1 MTGNRMTDLTLL
13 LRAEDG
19 TPISLQEHLQQTE
32 ARIRR
37 EPTAPEHR
45 WALVEVLCILGHWD
59 RALSQLQ
66 AWAKWMPQS
75 QAQAHWVRGL
85 IRAEAQRTEVFS
97 GDMAP
102 APVTDMP
109 DWMRDLAKAMAH
121 NARAE
126 NQEADVLRS
135 QALAQAPQR
144 AGVCVW
150 QGGKNGEQTMQEQ
163 AYEWMAD
170 SDTRLGPV
178 CEVMVAGA
186 YRWLAFADVA
196 HLSLQAPQC
205 LLDLVWMP
213 AKLQL
218 HSDAGLTPAATGRV
232 LHVFLPTRYPI
243 AANASESSATH
254 DALLMSRLTR
264 WREVGE
270 TGVFAQGQKTWMSDG
285 IDWPLLDVR
294 ELRA

>member
-1 MTGNRMTDLTLL
+1 MTDLTLL
-13 LRAEDG
+13 VRGDG
-19 TPISLQEHLQQTE
+19 SAGISLQDHLQQIE

-37 EPTAPEHR
+37 EPTAPAHR
-45 WALVEVLCILGHWD
+45 WALVELLCVLGHWD
-59 RALSQLQ
+59 RALAQLQ
-66 AWAKWMPQS
+66 AWAKLIPPSQAQA

-85 IRAEAQRTEVFS
+85 IRAEAQRNEVFA
-97 GDMAP
+97 GGLMP

-109 DWMRDLAKAMAH
+109 DWMSDLAQAMAH
-121 NARAE
+121 NTRSENEQADALRARA
-126 NQEADVLRS
+126 LS
-135 QALAQAPQR
+135 QAPQR
-144 AGVCVW
+144 PGVCIW
-150 QGGKNGEQTMQEQ
+150 QSDAAHEQ
-163 AYEWMAD
+163 APQERAYDWIGD

-196 HLSLQAPQC
+196 HLSLQPPQS

-218 HSDAGLTPAATGRV
+218 HAQAGLPPSATGRA
-232 LHVFLPTRYPI
+232 LHVFLPTRYPM
-243 AANASESSATH
+243 AQVVDEPQATH
-254 DALLMSRLTR
+254 DALRMSRLTR

-294 ELRA
+294 EVRT

>member
-1 MTGNRMTDLTLL
+1 MTDLTLL
-13 LRAEDG
+13 VRGDG
-19 TPISLQEHLQQTE
+19 FAGISLQDHLQQIE

-37 EPTAPEHR
+37 EPTVPTHR
-45 WALVEVLCILGHWD
+45 WALVELLCVLGHWD
-59 RALSQLQ
+59 RALAQLQ
-66 AWAKWMPQS
+66 AWAKLIPTSQAQS
-75 QAQAHWVRGL
+75 QAQAHSMRGL
-85 IRAEAQRTEVFS
+85 IRAEAQRNEVFA
-97 GDMAP
+97 GALLP

-109 DWMRDLAKAMAH
+109 DWMSDLAQAMAH
-121 NARAE
+121 NARSE
-126 NQEADVLRS
+126 TEQADALRTR
-135 QALAQAPQR
+135 ALSHAPQR
-144 AGVCVW
+144 SAVCVW
-150 QGGKNGEQTMQEQ
+150 QGDVANAQTLQER
-163 AYEWMAD
+163 ACDWIGD

-196 HLSLQAPQC
+196 HLSLQPPQS

-218 HSDAGLTPAATGRV
+218 HPQAGLPPSTTGRV
-232 LHVFLPTRYPI
+232 LHVFLPTRYPL
-243 AANASESSATH
+243 AQVVDEPQATH

-264 WREVGE
+264 WRDVGE

-294 ELRA
+294 ELRT

>member
-1 MTGNRMTDLTLL
+1 MTDLTLL
-13 LRAEDG
+13 SRAQEG
-19 TPISLQEHLQQTE
+19 APISLQEHLQQAE

-45 WALVEVLCILGHWD
+45 WALAEVLCVLGHWD

-75 QAQAHWVRGL
+75 QAQAHWLRGL

-97 GDMAP
+97 GVMAP

-109 DWMRDLAKAMAH
+109 DWMRDLAQALAH

-126 NQEADVLRS
+126 NVEADAVRS
-135 QALAQAPQR
+135 RALAQAPQR
-144 AGVCVW
+144 AGVCAW
-150 QGGKNGEQTMQEQ
+150 QREKSSEQTMQEQ
-163 AYEWMAD
+163 AYEWLAD

-196 HLSLQAPQC
+196 HLSLQAPQR

-218 HSDAGLTPAATGRV
+218 HSATGLTPAATGRV
-232 LHVFLPTRYPI
+232 LHVFLPTRYPM
-243 AANASESSATH
+243 AANASESSATL

-270 TGVFAQGQKTWMSDG
+270 TGVFAQGQKTWMSEG

>member
-1 MTGNRMTDLTLL
+1 MTDLTLL

-196 HLSLQAPQC
+196 HLSLQAPQR

-218 HSDAGLTPAATGRV
+218 NSDAGLLPAATGRV